1 MEDNSDSF
9 VAVVHAIV
17 MAVETSGESGMTN
30 ADILAQFNNKPAL
43 LFALTTGNVYRGSE
57 GRIYPTPRGLL

>member
-1 MEDNSDSF
+1 
-9 VAVVHAIV
+9 

-43 LFALTTGNVYRGSE
+43 LFAITTGDVYRGSE